1 MMSLHDIWQ
10 EGRAALNGWL
20 AIPDGF
26 AAETMAHQ
34 GWDSLTVDLQHG
46 VVDYGA
52 AARMLTAIATT
63 KVVPVARV
71 PWLEPG
77 IIMKMLDAGAV
88 AIICPMINS
97 AAEAASF
104 VSCLRY
110 PPEGRRSFG
119 PIRAALGIPN
129 YADIANRRIT
139 GFAMIETR
147 EALDA
152 IDDILAVPGLDAV
165 YIGPSDLA
173 LALGRKPGFDPD
185 DPVVTEAIAHIL
197 KRAKHHGVRAAMH
210 NGTVGYALKMAAL
223 GFDLVTVS
231 SDARLMAAAAAE
243 VVASFRKGNV
253 ADQAA
258 GKG

>member
-1 MMSLHDIWQ
+1 MMSLHNIWK

-20 AIPDGF
+20 AIPDTF
-26 AAETMAHQ
+26 SAETMAHQ

-88 AIICPMINS
+88 GIICPMINS

-119 PIRAALGIPN
+119 PIRASLGIPN
-129 YADIANRRIT
+129 YSEVANRHVA

-152 IDDILAVPGLDAV
+152 IDEILAVPGLDAIYV
-165 YIGPSDLA
+165 GPSDLA
-173 LALGRKPGFDPD
+173 LSLGKSPGFDPTD
-185 DPVVTEAIAHIL
+185 SAVTEAIAHIL
-197 KRAKHHGVRAAMH
+197 QRAKHHRVRAGIH
-210 NGTVGYALKMAAL
+210 NGSIDYALKMVGL
-223 GFDLVTVS
+223 GFDFVTVS
-231 SDARLMAAAAAE
+231 SDARLMAMGAAE
-243 VVASFRKGNV
+243 VVGRFRKE
-253 ADQAA
+253 QA
-258 GKG
+258 GRRPPG

>member
-1 MMSLHDIWQ
+1 MSLHDVWQ

-26 AAETMAHQ
+26 SAEVMAHQ

-46 VVDYGA
+46 IVDYGA
-52 AARMLTAIATT
+52 AARMLTGIATT

-77 IIMKMLDAGAV
+77 IIMKMLDAGAM

-110 PPEGRRSFG
+110 PPDGRRSFG
-119 PIRAALGIPN
+119 PSRAALGVPN
-129 YADIANRRIT
+129 YVDIANRRIT

-152 IDDILAVPGLDAV
+152 LDDILAVPGLDAV

-173 LALGRKPGFDPD
+173 LALGRKPAFDPD
-185 DPVVTEAIAHIL
+185 DPVVTEAVAHIL
-197 KRAKHHGVRAAMH
+197 QRAKHHGVRAAMH
-210 NGTVGYALKMAAL
+210 NGSVGYALKMAAM
-223 GFDLVTVS
+223 GFDLVTVG

-243 VVASFRKGNV
+243 VVTSFRKSHKPIKQGS
-253 ADQAA
+253 AA
-258 GKG
+258 